1 MGEFQSKSVEFDG
14 GRVTIE
20 AVDQRARARVITLLC
35 LPLVLV
41 RACGPSS
48 GSLGVLLAAAS
59 GIVAIVLW
67 LRAARR
73 TIELDPTAR
82 QIRVHT
88 RGSSLM
94 SESLVIGFDDVQ
106 RSTTVAINDALLWN
120 LDTEHL
126 SLTLC
131 VVRDEYDAGRL
142 AAVLRTHW
150 PSRTPPAARGNA
162 HRPH

>member
-14 GRVTIE
+14 ERVTIE

-35 LPLVLV
+35 LPLVFV

-48 GSLGVLLAAAS
+48 GLGALLAAAL

-106 RSTTVAINDALLWN
+106 RSATVAINDALLWN

-142 AAVLRTHW
+142 AAVLQTHW
-150 PSRTPPAARGNA
+150 PSRTPTEAGGNA
-162 HRPH
+162 HRPR